1 MGILSRWKEVYI
13 TYNYNDF
20 IQCRNL
26 LEQNNADYKSKVK
39 SDSRHLSL
47 VSRERCSEFSAN
59 SRIGRNDC
67 YAIYVKK
74 DDYQLA
80 KNILNII

>member
-1 MGILSRWKEVYI
+1 MGILSRWKEVHI

-20 IQCRNL
+20 VRCRNL
-26 LEQNNADYKSKVK
+26 LEQNNVDYKSKVK
-39 SDSRHLSL
+39 NDSRQLSL
-47 VSRERCSEFSAN
+47 VSRERCGEFSVN

-67 YAIYVKK
+67 FVIYVKK
-74 DDYQLA
+74 DDFELA